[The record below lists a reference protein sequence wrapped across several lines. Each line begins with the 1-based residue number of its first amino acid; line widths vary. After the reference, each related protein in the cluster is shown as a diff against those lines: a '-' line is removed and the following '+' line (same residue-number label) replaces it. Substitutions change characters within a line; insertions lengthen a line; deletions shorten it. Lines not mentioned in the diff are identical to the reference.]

1 MVIIRIRASVTV
13 TSSPLTSFQSVCV
26 PFSDSLEVLHCQS
39 YWMFLKVLECNVL
52 SFGSW
57 LWGFNS
63 LSVWDGGTVLFSF
76 SDLLEVLHYHDRRVH
91 CSLFWLMTGRLILV
105 CLWKHHRDCARRLM
119 SFHALA
125 PESKQKAVY
134 RKYSN
139 PKLGAVSLYSP
150 AKKLLS
156 VWAEAPCCGGCFW
169 WYPLLLS
176 LWRCCYCYCVSSFWW
191 YHFVSVLFSALCFD
205 QYT

>member
-1 MVIIRIRASVTV
+1 MFFLLAHDCGRFILFCLAWWNSVISYQWFTRN
-13 TSSPLTSFQSVCV
+13 SPL
-26 PFSDSLEVLHCQS
+26 PIVLNISNGIGAYTVLYFGS
-39 YWMFLKVLECNVL
+39 YWEI
-52 SFGSW
+52 
-57 LWGFNS
+57 NS
-63 LSVWDGGTVLFSF
+63 
-76 SDLLEVLHYHDRRVH
+76 
-91 CSLFWLMTGRLILV
+91 CLMT
-105 CLWKHHRDCARRLM
+105 
-119 SFHALA
+119 FHTLA

-156 VWAEAPCCGGCFW
+156 VWAEAPCCGGCFCCS
-169 WYPLLLS
+169 PFLLS